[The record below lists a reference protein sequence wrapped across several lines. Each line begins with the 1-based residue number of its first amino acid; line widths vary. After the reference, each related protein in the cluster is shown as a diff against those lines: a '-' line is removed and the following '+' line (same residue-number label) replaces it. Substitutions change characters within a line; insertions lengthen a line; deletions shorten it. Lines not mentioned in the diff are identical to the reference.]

1 MEKLTK
7 NFEQTQPSTKVTP
20 SFRAGFMV
28 QNKSSG
34 DIATITAGPYTHL
47 FMECDDWGHDISY
60 AASCITLMYHGEHE
74 GQVRRNLT
82 LKSARRNF
90 DLLADSYTEIK
101 KA

>member
-28 QNKSSG
+28 KNKSAG

-47 FMECDDWGHDISY
+47 FMECDEWGHDISY
-60 AASCITLMYHGEHE
+60 AASCITLMFHGESE
-74 GQVRRNLT
+74 GVVRRNLI
-82 LKSARRNF
+82 LKKARACF
-90 DLLADSYTEIK
+90 DLLHDSYTELGD
-101 KA
+101 